1 MAINEDTSLSNRH
14 TCVTAATGG
23 GKSQCMYD
31 IIPANGVRAVFWDV
45 DKDHDCL
52 RFTDKRRFL
61 KALNSANK
69 SGKPFRVGWS
79 GDDDQETFLW
89 WCSAV
94 WAVLDGRKDTYVVV
108 EEAADLELGAG
119 KAPLQFGRIIRRGRK
134 YGAILVTCTQRCQEI
149 PKQLLTQSAI
159 VFVGLQA
166 QHDAKYL
173 AKMFPIDPETL
184 PRTEP
189 LQFYRIEKGG
199 GSKVKVT
206 YKHRNKSG
214 QRGRRTRKKVA

>member
-31 IIPANGVRAVFWDV
+31 IIPAKEVRAVFWDV

-52 RFTDKRRFL
+52 RFTDKKQFL
-61 KALNSANK
+61 KALNSADK

-173 AKMFPIDPETL
+173 AKMFPIDPEAL
-184 PRTEP
+184 PRMEP
-189 LQFYRIEKGG
+189 LNFYRIEKGDV
-199 GSKVKVT
+199 SQVKVT
-206 YKHRNKSG
+206 YKHRNKAV
-214 QRGRRTRKKVA
+214 QRGRQTRKKVA

>member
-14 TCVTAATGG
+14 TCVSAASGG
-23 GKSQCMYD
+23 GKSQAMYD
-31 IIPANGVRAVFWDV
+31 IIPAKGIRAVFWDV

-52 RFTDKRRFL
+52 RFTDKKQFL
-61 KALNSANK
+61 LALSKAHK

-79 GDDDQETFLW
+79 GDDDQDTFLW
-89 WCSAV
+89 WCNAV

-119 KAPLQFGRIIRRGRK
+119 KAPLEFGRIIRRGRK

-149 PKQLLTQSAI
+149 PKQLLTQSSVVYI
-159 VFVGLQA
+159 GMQA
-166 QHDAKYL
+166 KHDANYL
-173 AKMFPIDPETL
+173 AKMFPIDPDTL
-184 PRTEP
+184 PRVEP
-189 LQFYRIEKGG
+189 LHFYRIEKGEV
-199 GSKVKVT
+199 SQVKVT

>member
-1 MAINEDTSLSNRH
+1 MAINEDTSLTNRH
-14 TCVTAATGG
+14 TCVSAASGG
-23 GKSQCMYD
+23 GKSQAMYD
-31 IIPANGVRAVFWDV
+31 IIPAKGIRAVFWDV

-52 RFTDKRRFL
+52 RFTDKKQFL
-61 KALNSANK
+61 LALSKAHK

-79 GDDDQETFLW
+79 GDDDQDTFLW
-89 WCSAV
+89 WCNAV

-119 KAPLQFGRIIRRGRK
+119 KAPLEFGRIIRRGRK

-149 PKQLLTQSAI
+149 PKQLLTQSSVVYI
-159 VFVGLQA
+159 GVQA
-166 QHDAKYL
+166 KHDANYL
-173 AKMFPIDPETL
+173 ARMFPIDPDAL
-184 PRTEP
+184 PKVEP
-189 LQFYRIEKGG
+189 LHFYRIEKGEV
-199 GSKVKVT
+199 SQVKVT